1 MSDTAAGRRPGS
13 REAAHPLLPKLLT
26 VLDEGYGTA
35 GLRADLLAGL
45 TVAVVALPLSLAI
58 AIASGVPPDR
68 GLTAAIVGGFLV
80 SLLGGSR
87 FQIGGPA
94 GAFIVLV
101 SATVMRHGLDGLVLA
116 TFLSGLM
123 LAVLGALRLG
133 VFVKYIPY
141 PVTMGF
147 TAGIGAIILASQL
160 TPFLGLT
167 LAGPEPG
174 PFLEKLPALW
184 SALPTLNPWA
194 VALGGGTV
202 ASIHLLRR
210 IAPRLPGMLIAV
222 AGAAVL
228 TATLGLPVA
237 TIGSVF
243 GGLSSGLPAPAL
255 PSFDPAL
262 LRAVLPD
269 AVAFTL
275 LGAIESLLSAVVAD
289 SMSGGRHRP
298 NAELLAQGV
307 ANVAVALFQG
317 MPVTG
322 TIARTATNVRAGA
335 RGPVAGMVHA
345 GALLL
350 FLMVAAPLAQTIP
363 LAALAGVLA
372 SVAAHML
379 DPGGQRALWR
389 VSREEA
395 AVLWVTLALTLLVDL
410 TAAIVA
416 GTALGGLVIL
426 RRMARMT
433 GVASEFL
440 SDHPDPQVRG
450 TLTLR
455 LTGAYFFGSAPL
467 IEGVLDRIAERPE
480 RLVIDLSAV
489 PLIDQSGAR
498 SLAGFAGRALDAGI
512 AVRIDG
518 ASAEVREMLRGAGLH
533 PQAVLP
539 PDPHAEG

>member
-1 MSDTAAGRRPGS
+1 
-13 REAAHPLLPKLLT
+13 
-26 VLDEGYGTA
+26 
-35 GLRADLLAGL
+35 
-45 TVAVVALPLSLAI
+45 
-58 AIASGVPPDR
+58 
-68 GLTAAIVGGFLV
+68 
-80 SLLGGSR
+80 
-87 FQIGGPA
+87 
-94 GAFIVLV
+94 
-101 SATVMRHGLDGLVLA
+101 
-116 TFLSGLM
+116 M
-123 LAVLGALRLG
+123 LAALGALRLG
-133 VFVKYIPY
+133 VLVKYIPY

-160 TPFLGLT
+160 KPFLGLT

-174 PFLEKLPALW
+174 PFLEKIPALW
-184 SALPTLNPWA
+184 AAAPTLNPWA
-194 VALGGGTV
+194 LALGAGTLV
-202 ASIHLLRR
+202 AIQVLRR
-210 IAPRLPGMLIAV
+210 VAPRLPGMLIAV

-228 TATLGLPVA
+228 TAALGLPVA
-237 TIGSVF
+237 TIGTEF
-243 GGLSSGLPAPAL
+243 GGLAPGVPAPAL
-255 PSFDPAL
+255 PNFDPTMI
-262 LRAVLPD
+262 RAVLPD
-269 AVAFTL
+269 ALAFTL

-298 NAELLAQGV
+298 NAELVAQGV

-335 RGPVAGMVHA
+335 RGPVAGMVHSA
-345 GALLL
+345 ALLL
-350 FLMVAAPLAQTIP
+350 FLMVAAPLAQAIP
-363 LAALAGVLA
+363 LAALAGVLV

-389 VSREEA
+389 TAREEA

-410 TAAIVA
+410 TAAIVT
-416 GTALGGLVIL
+416 GTALGGLVVL

-433 GVASEFL
+433 AVASEFL
-440 SDHPDPQVRG
+440 PDDPDPQVRG

-467 IEGVLDRIAERPE
+467 IESVLDQIADRPE

-498 SLAGFAGRALDAGI
+498 SLAAFAARALDAGI
-512 AVRIDG
+512 TVRIDG
-518 ASAEVREMLRGAGLH
+518 TSAEVRAMLRGAGLRAG
-533 PQAVLP
+533 AVIA

>member
-1 MSDTAAGRRPGS
+1 MSHSGPARPAGTRP
-13 REAAHPLLPKLLT
+13 AHPLAPKLLT
-26 VLDEGYGTA
+26 VLAEGYGLS
-35 GLRADLLAGL
+35 GLKADLFAGL

-101 SATVMRHGLDGLVLA
+101 AATVMRHGLDGLVLA
-116 TFLSGLM
+116 TFLSGVM
-123 LAVLGALRLG
+123 LAALGALRLG
-133 VFVKYIPY
+133 VLVKYIPY

-174 PFLEKLPALW
+174 PFLDKVPALW
-184 SALPTLNPWA
+184 TALPTLNV
-194 VALGGGTV
+194 VALVLGVGTLLAIQV
-202 ASIHLLRR
+202 LRR
-210 IAPRLPGMLIAV
+210 VAPRLPGMLIAV

-228 TATLGLPVA
+228 TAALGLPVA
-237 TIGSVF
+237 TIGTEF
-243 GGLSSGLPAPAL
+243 GGLAPGLPAPAL
-255 PSFDPAL
+255 PDFDPEMI
-262 LRAVLPD
+262 RAVLPD
-269 AVAFTL
+269 ALAFTL

-335 RGPVAGMVHA
+335 RGPVAGMVHSA
-345 GALLL
+345 ALLL
-350 FLMVAAPLAQTIP
+350 FLMIAAPLAQAIP
-363 LAALAGVLA
+363 LAALAGVLV

-410 TAAIVA
+410 TAAIVT

-426 RRMARMT
+426 RRMARIT
-433 GVASEFL
+433 AVASEFL
-440 SDHPDPQVRG
+440 PDHPDPQVRG

-467 IEGVLDRIAERPE
+467 IESVLDRIAERPE
-480 RLVIDLSAV
+480 RLLIDLSAV

-498 SLAGFAGRALDAGI
+498 SLAGFVARGLDAGI
-512 AVRIDG
+512 AVRIEG
-518 ASAEVREMLRGAGLH
+518 ASAEVRDMLRGAGLRRD
-533 PQAVLP
+533 AVLV

>member
-1 MSDTAAGRRPGS
+1 MSDTAAGRRPAS
-13 REAAHPLLPKLLT
+13 RGQTHPLLPKLLT
-26 VLDEGYGTA
+26 VLGEGYGPA
-35 GLRADLLAGL
+35 GLKADLFAGL

-101 SATVMRHGLDGLVLA
+101 AATVMRHGLDGLVLA

-123 LAVLGALRLG
+123 LAALGALRLG
-133 VFVKYIPY
+133 VFVKYVPY

-174 PFLEKLPALW
+174 PFLEKVPALW
-184 SALPTLNPWA
+184 AAASTLNPWA
-194 VALGGGTV
+194 LALGAGTV
-202 ASIHLLRR
+202 GAIHALRR
-210 IAPRLPGMLIAV
+210 VAPRLPGMLIAV

-228 TATLGLPVA
+228 TAALGLPVA
-237 TIGSVF
+237 TIGSVY
-243 GGLSSGLPAPAL
+243 GGLSPGLPAPAL
-255 PSFDPAL
+255 PDFDPDL
-262 LRAVLPD
+262 IRAVLPD
-269 AVAFTL
+269 AIAFTL

-335 RGPVAGMVHA
+335 RGPVAGMVHS

-350 FLMVAAPLAQTIP
+350 FLLVAAPLAQAIP
-363 LAALAGVLA
+363 LAALAGVLI

-389 VSREEA
+389 ISREEA

-410 TAAIVA
+410 TAAIVV
-416 GTALGGLVIL
+416 GTALGGLVVL
-426 RRMARMT
+426 RRLARMSA
-433 GVASEFL
+433 VASEFL
-440 SDHPDPQVRG
+440 PDHPDPQVRG

-455 LTGAYFFGSAPL
+455 LTGAYFFGSAPM
-467 IEGVLDRIAERPE
+467 IEGVLDRIADRPQ
-480 RLVIDLSAV
+480 RLAIDLSAV

-498 SLAGFAGRALDAGI
+498 SLAAFVGRAVEAGI
-512 AVRIDG
+512 MVRIDG
-518 ASAEVREMLRGAGLH
+518 ASPEVRAMLRGAGLH
-533 PQAVLP
+533 AQALLS